1 MQASNYFDGETVIA
15 TREVFVGLTA
25 KSVATFNME
34 IDGARVVKN
43 HEIVRLSQIMDV
55 VPNDKICSLVK

>member
-34 IDGARVVKN
+34 IDGARVDKN
-43 HEIVRLSQIMDV
+43 HEIVRISQIMDV